1 MTTASVDQAIA
12 AIARGCFVVVVDDES
27 RENEGDLIMA
37 AEHAS
42 ETKLAFMIR
51 HTSGIICVPM
61 TEERIRALELPQMV
75 QNNTEAHTTA
85 FTVSVDYRHHT
96 TTGISAA
103 DRTRTIQALADPQA
117 RAEDFARPGHI
128 FPLMARPGGVLRRA
142 GHTEAAVDLARLAG
156 LAPVGVICELVNDD
170 GSIKRLP
177 ELREFAAEHQ
187 LPVLS
192 IVDLIRYRR
201 RKEKLVECRQRKT
214 LATPYGEFT
223 AYTYLSLPDGLEHLV
238 LVKGE
243 VDDGSDV
250 LVRVHNERLLDDML
264 AAAEENTVQAA
275 LSRIAETGKGVLVY
289 LRDPHGVSLDYRE
302 KSPPP
307 VTTDTPEQVR
317 EWRENG
323 VGSQI
328 LVDLGVQRMRLLVNS
343 NWHYTGLESYG
354 LTIVESL
361 PMMRDHTGNVKTGLE
376 NPKE

>member
-1 MTTASVDQAIA
+1 MTTASVDLAIA
-12 AIARGCFVVVVDDES
+12 AMTQGQFVVVVDDES
-27 RENEGDLIMA
+27 RENEGDLILA

-42 ETKLAFMIR
+42 AAKLAFMIR

-75 QNNTEAHTTA
+75 HNNTEAHTTA

-103 DRTRTIQALADPQA
+103 DRTRTIQALADPQT

-177 ELREFAAEHQ
+177 ELRAFAAEHQ

-214 LATPYGEFT
+214 LATPYGAFT

-264 AAAEENTVQAA
+264 AAPEDNTVQAA
-275 LSRIAETGKGVLVY
+275 LRRIAETGKGVLVY
-289 LRDPHGVSLDYRE
+289 LRDPHGVSLNYRD

-361 PMMRDHTGNVKTGLE
+361 PMMRDQTSNR
-376 NPKE
+376 

>member
-1 MTTASVDQAIA
+1 MTSVDQAIT
-12 AIARGCFVVVVDDES
+12 AIAQGQFVVVVDDEG
-27 RENEGDLIMA
+27 RENEGDLILA

-42 ETKLAFMIR
+42 TDKLAFMIR

-61 TEERIRALELPQMV
+61 TEERIQALELPQMV
-75 QNNTEAHTTA
+75 QNNTESHTTA
-85 FTVSVDYRHHT
+85 FTVSVDYRYHT

-103 DRTRTIQALADPQA
+103 DRTRTIKALADPQTGA
-117 RAEDFARPGHI
+117 TDFARPGHI

-156 LAPVGVICELVNDD
+156 LTPVGVICELVNDD
-170 GSIKRLP
+170 GSLKRLP
-177 ELREFAAEHQ
+177 ELRAFADEHH

-192 IVDLIRYRR
+192 IVDLIRHRR
-201 RKEKLVECRQRKT
+201 RKEKLVECRQRKS
-214 LATPYGEFT
+214 LMTPYGEFT

-264 AAAEENTVQAA
+264 APTDENSLQAA
-275 LSRIAETGKGVLVY
+275 LQRIAEAGKGVLVY
-289 LRDPHGVSLDYRE
+289 LRDPHGITLSYRDKSL
-302 KSPPP
+302 PLPA
-307 VTTDTPEQVR
+307 DTPEQVR

-354 LTIVESL
+354 LTIIESL
-361 PMMRDHTGNVKTGLE
+361 PMIPGAVVPQYVG
-376 NPKE
+376 